1 MAGLCRNIALSYTE
15 LATLELVVIR
25 LPGQGLSPAVILP
38 LWVMSEQMDLLLS
51 NSAISVCIRCSVVMY
66 MSRSCS
72 FANHN

>member
-1 MAGLCRNIALSYTE
+1 MALSYTQ

-25 LPGQGLSPAVILP
+25 LLGQGLSPAVILP

-51 NSAISVCIRCSVVMY
+51 NSIISVCIRCSVVMY

-72 FANHN
+72 FVNYN